1 MPPRVPSGHM
11 ALIRRPGYHR
21 GARRPHAA
29 LCPRWPPLVLSGESS
44 ALLLTA
50 RERRGRLFGPLG
62 RLQLFSRLL
71 GKGPQGGWPPLSCVG
86 KVTAASDRGRCGART
101 AGTGL
106 RTRAVHLCLRR
117 VCPGTTA
124 ELSTRGALG
133 VRLRVPAPAAH
144 SAHPANTK
152 HLRLPRTRHASLSGD
167 EPQSVALGN
176 TIPVILPEDA
186 VVGPVT
192 GPHRC

>member
-1 MPPRVPSGHM
+1 MPPRVPSGRPAPTCCTVSAM
-11 ALIRRPGYHR
+11 AAPGSVRRVQRASPHR
-21 GARRPHAA
+21 QGETWASLRP
-29 LCPRWPPLVLSGESS
+29 PWSS
-44 ALLLTA
+44 AAVLQTP
-50 RERRGRLFGPLG
+50 REGSSGRVP
-62 RLQLFSRLL
+62 RE
-71 GKGPQGGWPPLSCVG
+71 GPQGGWPPLSCVG
-86 KVTAASDRGRCGART
+86 RVTAASDRGRCGART

-152 HLRLPRTRHASLSGD
+152 HLRL
-167 EPQSVALGN
+167 
-176 TIPVILPEDA
+176 
-186 VVGPVT
+186 
-192 GPHRC
+192 

>member
-1 MPPRVPSGHM
+1 MLHCVRDGRPWFCQASPARFSSPPGRDVGVSS
-11 ALIRRPGYHR
+11 A
-21 GARRPHAA
+21 
-29 LCPRWPPLVLSGESS
+29 PLVVCSCSPDSSGRV
-44 ALLLTA
+44 L
-50 RERRGRLFGPLG
+50 RE
-62 RLQLFSRLL
+62 
-71 GKGPQGGWPPLSCVG
+71 GPQGGWPPLSCVG
-86 KVTAASDRGRCGART
+86 RVTAASDRGRCGART